1 MTEKPHH
8 LGHRERLKDRFN
20 QGGAEAVADYE
31 LLELLLMQ
39 SIPRRDVK
47 PLAKELLSRFGSI
60 SKILSASKAELKQFT
75 GVGDSV
81 VTNLKI
87 VEAVAIKSKRDAIIK
102 EANFADKLAILDFL
116 YSKMADL
123 KHEEFHV
130 LYFDSKNN
138 LLKDDSLFRGTV
150 NKSAV
155 YPREVMKEALAL
167 GATAL
172 LIAHNHPSG
181 DPSPSISDDNL
192 TTDMQMI
199 AHAMGISLHD
209 HIIIGDGLHYSYR
222 DQGKLI

>member
-1 MTEKPHH
+1 MADKPHH

-20 QGGAEAVADYE
+20 QGGAEAVAEYE

-47 PLAKELLSRFGSI
+47 PLAKDLLTRFGTI
-60 SKILSASKAELKQFT
+60 SKVLSAPSTELKQF
-75 GVGDSV
+75 GGIGDAV

-87 VEAVAIKSKRDAIIK
+87 IEAVAIKGKRDAIIK
-102 EANFADKLAILDFL
+102 EADFADKLAILDFL

-155 YPREVMKEALAL
+155 YPREVMKEALSL
-167 GATAL
+167 GATAI

-181 DPSPSISDDNL
+181 DPSPSPSDDNM

-209 HIIIGDGLHYSYR
+209 HIIVGDGIHYSYR

>member
-1 MTEKPHH
+1 MAEKPHH
-8 LGHRERLKDRFN
+8 LGHRERLKLRFLE
-20 QGGAEAVADYE
+20 GGAQAVADYE

-39 SIPRRDVK
+39 SIPRKDVK
-47 PLAKELLSRFGSI
+47 PLAKELLNKYKSI
-60 SKILSASKAELKQFT
+60 AKVLSAPKAELKSFS

-81 VTNLKI
+81 ITHLKVI
-87 VEAVAIKSKRDAIIK
+87 EAVAINSKREAIINK
-102 EANFADKLAILDFL
+102 EKLNDKLAILDFL

-150 NKSAV
+150 NTSAV
-155 YPREVMKEALAL
+155 YPREVMKEALSL
-167 GATAL
+167 GATAI

-181 DPSPSISDDNL
+181 DPSPSVQDDNL
-192 TTDMQMI
+192 TTDIQMI

-209 HIIIGDGLHYSYR
+209 HIIVGDGLHYSYR